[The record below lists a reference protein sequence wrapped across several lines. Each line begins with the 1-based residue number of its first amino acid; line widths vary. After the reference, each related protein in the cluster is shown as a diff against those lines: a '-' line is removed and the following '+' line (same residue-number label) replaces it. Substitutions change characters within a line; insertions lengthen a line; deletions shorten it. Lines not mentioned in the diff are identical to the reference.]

1 MIARARMA
9 LVERCLRS
17 LLRCVMV
24 ARGVRRGRHTAA
36 GWDPFR
42 AHRGR
47 ADRAADGQQQRKQYQ
62 QEDAEGFH

>member
-1 MIARARMA
+1 
-9 LVERCLRS
+9 
-17 LLRCVMV
+17 MV